1 MAWLLRSFPPHTLDK
16 LRALPH
22 GEWERCKPG
31 SHSQHGWCEVKAVK
45 AVKAEA
51 LKERKEEKV
60 ARFWFLVGR
69 FFTNQNNKTVK
80 LNKGTSF

>member
-45 AVKAEA
+45 AEA
-51 LKERKEEKV
+51 LKERRREGGT
-60 ARFWFLVGR
+60 FLVSGWT
-69 FFTNQNNKTVK
+69 FLYKSEQKTVE